1 MSKFLIVVLAAF
13 LLITCNNTE
22 EGADFNSQRAILE
35 PKPIDFNSNILSGKL
50 AEWQEQGINYYSFI
64 EKHTNTGYP
73 PENYTAKVTI
83 VNNNIIG
90 IEMFDEEYI
99 RSDYIN
105 NQAGEMI
112 RNLGDISGIYKR
124 LLAWHQEASAALG
137 KYQKINCKITYNEQ
151 YIFPE
156 YLEFGVYAYQ
166 YIGNNTWSACDGA
179 GSRIIEIS
187 NFTVYEEP
195 PFNNVLEMAYDKNYK
210 YPDGFYHEENL
221 IGSVYYENT
230 LSIKPINERNDYI
243 ELHTLNKEEARNWS
257 NLSNEYSSVN
267 RVIIQENETE
277 KYFEFVRKNVN
288 PYNENDILLS
298 RVHKSD
304 YFIPMRNLYFLH
316 GYGFNEENTI
326 GIFNGDLTIS
336 NVKELIEFL
345 WDYPN
350 RQNGSSKVAKT
361 EISEQGDK
369 FEYYIQEI
377 CIIYGDYGVYDMIYI
392 YDITFTLDKNT
403 RILSLTDKKLIRE
416 IRGIKR

>member
-13 LLITCNNTE
+13 LLVTCNNAE
-22 EGADFNSQRAILE
+22 EDADFNSQRAILE
-35 PKPIDFNSNILSGKL
+35 PKPNDFDFNTLNSKL
-50 AEWQEQGINYYSFI
+50 AEWQEQGISYYSFI
-64 EKHTNTGYP
+64 EKHTNTSYP
-73 PENYTAKVTI
+73 PDNYTAKITI
-83 VNNNIIG
+83 VNNNIIS
-90 IEMFDEEYI
+90 IEMLDEEYI
-99 RSDYIN
+99 RSDYHN
-105 NQAGEMI
+105 NQARETIG
-112 RNLGDISGIYKR
+112 NLGDISGIYKR
-124 LLAWHQEASAALG
+124 LLAWYQETSATLG
-137 KYQKINCKITYNEQ
+137 KHQKINCKITYNEQ

-166 YIGNNTWSACDGA
+166 YIGNNTWSIRDGV

-187 NFTVYEEP
+187 DFTIYEEP
-195 PFNNVLEMAYDKNYK
+195 PFNNILETVYDRNYK

-230 LSIKPINERNDYI
+230 VSIKPINEREEWI

-267 RVIIQENETE
+267 RDIIQENETE
-277 KYFEFVRKNVN
+277 KYFEFVRKKVN
-288 PYNENDILLS
+288 PYYGDDILLS

-304 YFIPMRNLYFLH
+304 YFIPMRNLYFFH
-316 GYGFNEENTI
+316 YNEPNKDNII

-336 NVKELIEFL
+336 NFKELIEYL

-377 CIIYGDYGVYDMIYI
+377 VIIYGDWGVYDMIYI
-392 YDITFTLDKNT
+392 FDITVTLDKNT
-403 RILSLTDKKLIRE
+403 RILSLTDKKLIKE